1 MNPLHSGARHGIFTV
16 AGARSRPIASRMN
29 AVTPAS
35 RVMPR
40 HLAPTAYRSIFISD
54 THLGTRGCRADF
66 LADFLQSVTCENL
79 FLVGDIIDGWRL
91 RRSWFWDRHHDD
103 VLRLILAAARA
114 GTNVIYVPGNHDE
127 MMRKYVPLNLE
138 VAGVK
143 LQMEAEHTTA
153 DGKRLLIVHGDSF
166 DSVVRHA
173 KILALLG
180 DWAYTAALGINR
192 YFNQIRVRLG
202 YPYWSLS
209 AWLKL
214 QVKEAVKAIDRFETA
229 LADDAHRRGFDGV
242 VCGHIHHAEMRMVNG
257 VMYLNDG
264 DWVESC
270 TALVEHAD
278 GKLELIDWV
287 ARNKLSRLA
296 AAPAKSTATDS
307 ALAAVLRAAAPALS
321 AADLETINA
330 AQARV

>member
-1 MNPLHSGARHGIFTV
+1 
-16 AGARSRPIASRMN
+16 MN
-29 AVTPAS
+29 ATMPS
-35 RVMPR
+35 RHMK
-40 HLAPTAYRSIFISD
+40 PTAYRSIFISD

-66 LADFLQSVTCENL
+66 LADFLKSVSCENL
-79 FLVGDIIDGWRL
+79 YLVGDIIDGWRL
-91 RRSWFWDRHHDD
+91 RRSWFWDHHHDE
-103 VLRLILAAARA
+103 VLRLILRAARD
-114 GTNVIYVPGNHDE
+114 GTNVVYVPGNHDE
-127 MMRKYVPLNLE
+127 MMRKYVPLGLE
-138 VAGVK
+138 ICGVK

-153 DGKRLLIVHGDSF
+153 DGKRLLITHGDAF

-173 KILALLG
+173 KALALLG
-180 DWAYTAALGINR
+180 DWAYTAALGVNR
-192 YFNQIRVRLG
+192 YFNHIRVKFG

-270 TALVEHAD
+270 TALVEHQD
-278 GKLELIDWV
+278 GRLELLDWV
-287 ARNKLSRLA
+287 ARNKLSLLAGGSTRISASKTAVMQAVAAEIA
-296 AAPAKSTATDS
+296 AAQRESEPAI
-307 ALAAVLRAAAPALS
+307 ALPAR
-321 AADLETINA
+321 I
-330 AQARV
+330 